1 MVRPT
6 GGSTTS
12 SSRSSPGGE
21 ESARQLAVEGDRPDG
36 LPHTAR
42 AIAATDDRRTS
53 RQLRDRDITRE
64 LTGALQTFR
73 RPRLSLREDSEW
85 RDQAE
90 TDRQRASSR
99 IGHRIAERS
108 SASCDCREHTAAFED
123 TGDRR
128 PQWCVRHDGPQMDRR
143 VTDEPHRLGPFG
155 DRDEIAVGSIR
166 SGDRHERVNLDTES
180 FAPDTRTVDQFG
192 RTLKGVSRRDH
203 RHPRAPSEQDLIQ
216 LIVRGEGAS
225 PEQCDRATEN
235 SAHNRR
241 HYVADPTLPS
251 RFTPTRHRLPIG
263 N

>member
-85 RDQAE
+85 RDQTK

-108 SASCDCREHTAAFED
+108 SASCDCREHTAAFND

-155 DRDEIAVGSIR
+155 DRDEIAVGGIR
-166 SGDRHERVNLDTES
+166 SSDRH
-180 FAPDTRTVDQFG
+180 Q
-192 RTLKGVSRRDH
+192 RRDLYSSAFTPGS
-203 RHPRAPSEQDLIQ
+203 RPIDEFTGALKR
-216 LIVRGEGAS
+216 VRG
-225 PEQCDRATEN
+225 RHN
-235 SAHNRR
+235 S
-241 HYVADPTLPS
+241 YP
-251 RFTPTRHRLPIG
+251 
-263 N
+263 